1 MKDFEQVWK
10 EQEEQ
15 NKQIA
20 MKEKQSAIKH
30 GYKNVEEF
38 REAQAVANRVKT
50 YKAKIARLEKVL
62 AEMKQYVEEH
72 K

>member
-1 MKDFEQVWK
+1 MKDFEQAWK

-15 NKQIA
+15 NRQIA

-30 GYKNVEEF
+30 GYKNIEEF

-50 YKAKIARLEKVL
+50 YKARIARLEKAL

-72 K
+72 E